1 MRNELCGAGRE
12 RGRIYSDIDGCGRSK
27 TRSKIVQVTG
37 KTKPGVDFTRLS
49 VHKGWGPDVHI
60 LSFSDR
66 EMRLPKVFRTAAMP
80 FQQGVRR
87 LFVCGQAMF
96 RHPADVSV
104 TAVKGAV
111 RTGGMRH
118 VLWVINSGFPD
129 HRPVRDRSARN
140 CFARGIDPG
149 KPGSCSSPVGR
160 RCVRGGSLPATDSRP
175 CAIRAA
181 GPAVFPSL

>member
-1 MRNELCGAGRE
+1 MFMRNELCGAGRE

-80 FQQGVRR
+80 FQRGCSVSSS
-87 LFVCGQAMF
+87 
-96 RHPADVSV
+96 AD
-104 TAVKGAV
+104 
-111 RTGGMRH
+111 
-118 VLWVINSGFPD
+118 
-129 HRPVRDRSARN
+129 
-140 CFARGIDPG
+140 
-149 KPGSCSSPVGR
+149 
-160 RCVRGGSLPATDSRP
+160 RP
-175 CAIRAA
+175 CSDIRRMS
-181 GPAVFPSL
+181 PLQR